1 MPFGRKKKKR
11 LITSIYNFIKIFFA
25 FSRTKK
31 YISLSIKRI
40 KGSPQ
45 ALSLG
50 LATGIAISFTPFIG
64 LHALL
69 AIFISWV
76 IGGSMAAALIGTLF
90 GNPWTFPFIWYFT
103 FEIGQFINYGFLSYE
118 QEFSFKNI
126 KKEIS
131 TLLVILKNI
140 IIFANI
146 PELEENFEKLKL
158 IPFMMVGSIPLV
170 FITWILSYFSFL
182 IIFKSYRKKVKKKI
196 TYEIRSKY

>member
-31 YISLSIKRI
+31 YISLSIKRM

-76 IGGSMAAALIGTLF
+76 IGGSMAAALIGTLL

-118 QEFSFKNI
+118 EEFSFKVI
-126 KKEIS
+126 KKEVS
-131 TLLVILKNI
+131 TLLAIVKNI

-146 PELEENFEKLKL
+146 FELEENVAKLKL
-158 IPFMMVGSIPLV
+158 IPFMVVGSIPLV
-170 FITWILSYFSFL
+170 FISWIFSYFLFL
-182 IIFKSYRKKVKKKI
+182 IIFKSYKKKVKKNNI
-196 TYEIRSKY
+196 

>member
-1 MPFGRKKKKR
+1 MPFGRKKKKK
-11 LITSIYNFIKIFFA
+11 LIISIYNFIKIFFA

-40 KGSPQ
+40 KGTPQ

-118 QEFSFKNI
+118 EEFSFKVI

-131 TLLVILKNI
+131 TLLAILKNI

-146 PELEENFEKLKL
+146 FELEENVEKLKL
-158 IPFMMVGSIPLV
+158 IPFMIVGSIPLV
-170 FITWILSYFSFL
+170 FISWILSYFSFL
-182 IIFKSYRKKVKKKI
+182 IIFKSYRKKVKKNNI
-196 TYEIRSKY
+196 

>member
-11 LITSIYNFIKIFFA
+11 LITSTYNFIKIFFA

-40 KGSPQ
+40 KGTPQ

-103 FEIGQFINYGFLSYE
+103 FEIGQFINYGFLPYE
-118 QEFSFKNI
+118 EEFSFKII

-140 IIFANI
+140 IVFANI
-146 PELEENFEKLKL
+146 IELEENVEKLKL
-158 IPFMMVGSIPLV
+158 IPFMVVGSIPLV
-170 FITWILSYFSFL
+170 FITWILSYFSFF
-182 IIFKSYRKKVKKKI
+182 IILKSYRKKVKKNNI
-196 TYEIRSKY
+196 

>member
-11 LITSIYNFIKIFFA
+11 LLFSIYNSIKIFFA

-40 KGSPQ
+40 KGTPQ

-50 LATGIAISFTPFIG
+50 LATGIAVSFTPFIG

-118 QEFSFKNI
+118 EEFSFKNI

-146 PELEENFEKLKL
+146 PELEENVEKLKL
-158 IPFMMVGSIPLV
+158 IPFMIVGSIPLV

-182 IIFKSYRKKVKKKI
+182 IIFKSYRKKEKKNI
-196 TYEIRSKY
+196 T

>member
-1 MPFGRKKKKR
+1 MPFGRKKKKK
-11 LITSIYNFIKIFFA
+11 LIISIYNFIKIFFA

-40 KGSPQ
+40 KGTPQ

-118 QEFSFKNI
+118 EEFSFKII

-131 TLLVILKNI
+131 TLLIILKNI
-140 IIFANI
+140 IVFANI
-146 PELEENFEKLKL
+146 PELEENMDKLKL
-158 IPFMMVGSIPLV
+158 IPIMIVGSIPLV
-170 FITWILSYFSFL
+170 FIAWILSYFSFY
-182 IIFKSYRKKVKKKI
+182 IIFKSYRKKVKKNNI
-196 TYEIRSKY
+196 

>member
-11 LITSIYNFIKIFFA
+11 LIISIVNFIKIFFA

-40 KGSPQ
+40 KGTPQ

-50 LATGIAISFTPFIG
+50 LATGISISFTPFIG

-69 AIFISWV
+69 AIFISWI

-103 FEIGQFINYGFLSYE
+103 FEIGQLINYGFLSYE
-118 QEFSFKNI
+118 EDFSFKII

-131 TLLVILKNI
+131 TLLLILKNI
-140 IIFANI
+140 IVFANI
-146 PELEENFEKLKL
+146 LELEENVVKLRL
-158 IPFMMVGSIPLV
+158 IPYMIVGSIPVV

-182 IIFKSYRKKVKKKI
+182 IIFKSYRKKVKKNNI
-196 TYEIRSKY
+196 

>member
-11 LITSIYNFIKIFFA
+11 LITSIVSFIKIFFA

-40 KGSPQ
+40 KGTPQ

-118 QEFSFKNI
+118 EEFSFKII

-140 IIFANI
+140 IVFANI
-146 PELEENFEKLKL
+146 PELKENLEKLKL
-158 IPFMMVGSIPLV
+158 IPFMIVGSIPLV
-170 FITWILSYFSFL
+170 FITWIISYFSFL
-182 IIFKSYRKKVKKKI
+182 IIFKSYRKKVKKNKL
-196 TYEIRSKY
+196 

>member
-11 LITSIYNFIKIFFA
+11 LITSIVSFIKIFFA

-40 KGSPQ
+40 KGTPQ

-90 GNPWTFPFIWYFT
+90 GNPWTFPLIWYFT

-118 QEFSFKNI
+118 EEFSFQII

-140 IIFANI
+140 IVFANI
-146 PELEENFEKLKL
+146 PEVEENVAKLKL
-158 IPFMMVGSIPLV
+158 IPFMVVGSIPLV
-170 FITWILSYFSFL
+170 LITWILSYFSFL
-182 IIFKSYRKKVKKKI
+182 IIFKSYRKKVKKNNI
-196 TYEIRSKY
+196 

>member
-11 LITSIYNFIKIFFA
+11 LITSIVSFIKIFFA

-40 KGSPQ
+40 KGTPQ

-118 QEFSFKNI
+118 EEFSFQII

-140 IIFANI
+140 IVFANL
-146 PELEENFEKLKL
+146 PELEENVEKLKL
-158 IPFMMVGSIPLV
+158 IPFMVVGSIPLV
-170 FITWILSYFSFL
+170 FITWILSYFSFF
-182 IIFKSYRKKVKKKI
+182 IILKSYRKKVKKNNI
-196 TYEIRSKY
+196 

>member
-31 YISLSIKRI
+31 YISLSIKRM

-76 IGGSMAAALIGTLF
+76 IGGSMAAALIGTLL

-103 FEIGQFINYGFLSYE
+103 FEIGQFINYGFLSHE
-118 QEFSFKNI
+118 EEFSFKNI

-158 IPFMMVGSIPLV
+158 IPFMIVGSIPLV
-170 FITWILSYFSFL
+170 FISWIFSYFSFL
-182 IIFKSYRKKVKKKI
+182 IIFKSYKKKVKKNNI
-196 TYEIRSKY
+196 

>member
-11 LITSIYNFIKIFFA
+11 LIISIFNFIKIFFA

-40 KGSPQ
+40 KGTPQ

-69 AIFISWV
+69 AIFISWI

-103 FEIGQFINYGFLSYE
+103 FEIGQLINYGFLSYE
-118 QEFSFKNI
+118 EDFSFKII

-131 TLLVILKNI
+131 TLLLILKNI
-140 IIFANI
+140 IVFANI
-146 PELEENFEKLKL
+146 LELEQNVVKLKL
-158 IPFMMVGSIPLV
+158 IPFMVVGSIPVV

-182 IIFKSYRKKVKKKI
+182 IIFKSYRKKVK
-196 TYEIRSKY
+196 E

>member
-11 LITSIYNFIKIFFA
+11 LIISIFNFIKIFFA

-40 KGSPQ
+40 KGTPQ

-50 LATGIAISFTPFIG
+50 LATGIAVSFTPFIG

-118 QEFSFKNI
+118 EEFSFKVI
-126 KKEIS
+126 KKEVS
-131 TLLVILKNI
+131 TLLAIIKNI

-146 PELEENFEKLKL
+146 FELEENVAKLKL
-158 IPFMMVGSIPLV
+158 IPFMVVGSIPLV
-170 FITWILSYFSFL
+170 FISWIFSYFSFL
-182 IIFKSYRKKVKKKI
+182 IIFKSYRKKVKKNNI
-196 TYEIRSKY
+196 

>member
-11 LITSIYNFIKIFFA
+11 LIISIYNFIKIFFA

-40 KGSPQ
+40 KGTPQ

-118 QEFSFKNI
+118 EEFSFKVI
-126 KKEIS
+126 KKEVS
-131 TLLVILKNI
+131 TLLAIVKNI

-146 PELEENFEKLKL
+146 FELEENVAKLKL
-158 IPFMMVGSIPLV
+158 IPFMVVGSIPLV
-170 FITWILSYFSFL
+170 FISWIFSYFSFL
-182 IIFKSYRKKVKKKI
+182 IIFKSYKKKVKKNSI
-196 TYEIRSKY
+196 

>member
-1 MPFGRKKKKR
+1 MPFGRKKKKK
-11 LITSIYNFIKIFFA
+11 LIISIFNFIKVFFA

-31 YISLSIKRI
+31 YISLSLKRI
-40 KGSPQ
+40 KGTPQ

-103 FEIGQFINYGFLSYE
+103 FELGQFINYGFLSYE
-118 QEFSFKNI
+118 EVFSFKVI
-126 KKEIS
+126 KKEVS
-131 TLLVILKNI
+131 TLLAIIKNI

-146 PELEENFEKLKL
+146 FELEENVSKLKL
-158 IPFMMVGSIPLV
+158 IPFMIVGSIPLM
-170 FITWILSYFSFL
+170 FISWILSYFLFL
-182 IIFKSYRKKVKKKI
+182 IIFKSYKNKVKKK
-196 TYEIRSKY
+196 

>member
-1 MPFGRKKKKR
+1 MPFGRKKKKS
-11 LITSIYNFIKIFFA
+11 LIIVIFNSIKIFFA

-40 KGSPQ
+40 KGTPQ

-118 QEFSFKNI
+118 EEFSFKII
-126 KKEIS
+126 KKEIL
-131 TLLVILKNI
+131 TLLVIIKNI
-140 IIFANI
+140 IVFANL
-146 PELEENFEKLKL
+146 PELEQNVEKLKL
-158 IPFMMVGSIPLV
+158 IPFMVVGSIPLV
-170 FITWILSYFSFL
+170 LITWILSYFSFL
-182 IIFKSYRKKVKKKI
+182 LILKSYQKKVKKNNI
-196 TYEIRSKY
+196 

>member
-40 KGSPQ
+40 KGTPQ

-103 FEIGQFINYGFLSYE
+103 FEIGQFINYGFITYQE
-118 QEFSFKNI
+118 EFSFKII

-140 IIFANI
+140 IVFANI
-146 PELEENFEKLKL
+146 PELEENVGKLKL
-158 IPFMMVGSIPLV
+158 IPFMVVGSIPLV

-182 IIFKSYRKKVKKKI
+182 IIFKSYRKKVKKNNI
-196 TYEIRSKY
+196 

>member
-1 MPFGRKKKKR
+1 MEEKKKKK
-11 LITSIYNFIKIFFA
+11 LIISIYNFIKIFFA

-40 KGSPQ
+40 KGTPQ

-76 IGGSMAAALIGTLF
+76 VGGSMAAALIGTLF

-118 QEFSFKNI
+118 EDFSFKVI
-126 KKEIS
+126 KKEVS
-131 TLLVILKNI
+131 TLLAIIKNI

-146 PELEENFEKLKL
+146 FELEENVAKLKL
-158 IPFMMVGSIPLV
+158 IPFMIVGSIPLV
-170 FITWILSYFSFL
+170 FISWIFSYFLFL
-182 IIFKSYRKKVKKKI
+182 IIFKSYRKKVKKNNI
-196 TYEIRSKY
+196 

>member
-1 MPFGRKKKKR
+1 MPFGRKKKKK
-11 LITSIYNFIKIFFA
+11 LIISIYNFIKFFFT
-25 FSRTKK
+25 FSRNKK

-40 KGSPQ
+40 KATPQ

-103 FEIGQFINYGFLSYE
+103 FEIGQFINYGFLAYE
-118 QEFSFKNI
+118 EEFSFKVI
-126 KKEIS
+126 KKEVS
-131 TLLVILKNI
+131 TLLAIIKNI

-146 PELEENFEKLKL
+146 FELEENVAKLKL
-158 IPFMMVGSIPLV
+158 IPFMVVGSLPLV
-170 FITWILSYFSFL
+170 FISWIFSYFLLL
-182 IIFKSYRKKVKKKI
+182 IIFKSYKKKVKKNNI
-196 TYEIRSKY
+196 

>member
-11 LITSIYNFIKIFFA
+11 LLLSIYNFVKIFFA

-40 KGSPQ
+40 KGTPQ

-118 QEFSFKNI
+118 EEFSFKVI
-126 KKEIS
+126 KKEVS
-131 TLLVILKNI
+131 TLLAIVKNI

-146 PELEENFEKLKL
+146 FELEESVAKLKL
-158 IPFMMVGSIPLV
+158 IPFMVVGSIPLV
-170 FITWILSYFSFL
+170 FISWIFSYFSFL
-182 IIFKSYRKKVKKKI
+182 IIFKSYKKKVKKNNI
-196 TYEIRSKY
+196 

>member
-1 MPFGRKKKKR
+1 MPFGRKKKKK
-11 LITSIYNFIKIFFA
+11 LIISVFNFIKIFFA

-40 KGSPQ
+40 KGTPQ

-76 IGGSMAAALIGTLF
+76 VGGSMAAALIGTLF
-90 GNPWTFPFIWYFT
+90 GNPWTFPFIWYLT

-118 QEFSFKNI
+118 EEFSFKTIIPPNHNTPAI
-126 KKEIS
+126 DDIPKNSLNGLARFFLFK
-131 TLLVILKNI
+131 TL
-140 IIFANI
+140 F
-146 PELEENFEKLKL
+146 ENL
-158 IPFMMVGSIPLV
+158 
-170 FITWILSYFSFL
+170 
-182 IIFKSYRKKVKKKI
+182 
-196 TYEIRSKY
+196 

>member
-1 MPFGRKKKKR
+1 MPFGRKKKKS
-11 LITSIYNFIKIFFA
+11 LMISIYNLIKAFFT

-45 ALSLG
+45 ALALG
-50 LATGIAISFTPFIG
+50 LATGISVSFTPFIG

-69 AIFISWV
+69 AIFISWI

-103 FEIGQFINYGFLSYE
+103 FEIGQLINYGFLSYDR
-118 QEFSFKNI
+118 EFSFQNI

-140 IIFANI
+140 IVFANL
-146 PELEENFEKLKL
+146 PELEENIEKLKL
-158 IPFMMVGSIPLV
+158 IPFMIVGSIPLV
-170 FITWILSYFSFL
+170 IVIWILSYFSFL
-182 IIFKSYRKKVKKKI
+182 IVFKSYRKKVNKNNI
-196 TYEIRSKY
+196 

>member
-1 MPFGRKKKKR
+1 MPFGRKKKKK
-11 LITSIYNFIKIFFA
+11 LIISIYNFIKIFFA

-40 KGSPQ
+40 KGTPQ

-50 LATGIAISFTPFIG
+50 IATGVAISFTPFIG

-118 QEFSFKNI
+118 EEFSFKVI
-126 KKEIS
+126 KKEVS
-131 TLLVILKNI
+131 TLLAIIKNI

-146 PELEENFEKLKL
+146 FELDENVAKLKL
-158 IPFMMVGSIPLV
+158 IPFMVVGSIPLV
-170 FITWILSYFSFL
+170 FISWIFSYFSFL
-182 IIFKSYRKKVKKKI
+182 IIFKSYKKKVKKK
-196 TYEIRSKY
+196 

>member
-11 LITSIYNFIKIFFA
+11 LSITILNFIKNFFA

-40 KGSPQ
+40 KGTPQ

-69 AIFISWV
+69 AIFISWI
-76 IGGSMAAALIGTLF
+76 IGGSMATALIGTLF

-103 FEIGQFINYGFLSYE
+103 FEVGQFMSYGFLSYDTV
-118 QEFSFKNI
+118 FSFKSI

-131 TLLVILKNI
+131 VLLGILKNI
-140 IIFANI
+140 IVFANI
-146 PELEENFEKLKL
+146 PELEKNVEKLKL
-158 IPFMMVGSIPLV
+158 IPFMIIGSIPLV
-170 FITWILSYFSFL
+170 VLTWLLSYFSSL
-182 IIFKSYRKKVKKKI
+182 IILKSYRKRVKK
-196 TYEIRSKY
+196 

>member
-1 MPFGRKKKKR
+1 MPFGIKKKKR
-11 LITSIYNFIKIFFA
+11 LIISIFNFIKIFFA

-31 YISLSIKRI
+31 YISLSIRRI
-40 KGSPQ
+40 KGTPQ

-90 GNPWTFPFIWYFT
+90 GNPWTFPLIWYFT
-103 FEIGQFINYGFLSYE
+103 FEIGQFINYGLLSYDE
-118 QEFSFKNI
+118 EFSFNTI

-140 IIFANI
+140 IVFANI
-146 PELEENFEKLKL
+146 PELEENLDKLKL
-158 IPFMMVGSIPLV
+158 IPFMVVGSIPLV

-182 IIFKSYRKKVKKKI
+182 IIFKSYRKKVKKNI
-196 TYEIRSKY
+196 T

>member
-11 LITSIYNFIKIFFA
+11 LITSTYNFIKIFFA

-40 KGSPQ
+40 KGTPQ

-103 FEIGQFINYGFLSYE
+103 FEIGQFINYGFLTYE
-118 QEFSFKNI
+118 EEFSFTII

-140 IIFANI
+140 IVFANVL
-146 PELEENFEKLKL
+146 ELEENVEKLKL
-158 IPFMMVGSIPLV
+158 IPFMIVGSIPLV
-170 FITWILSYFSFL
+170 FITWILSYFSFY
-182 IIFKSYRKKVKKKI
+182 IIFKSYRKKVKKNNI
-196 TYEIRSKY
+196 

>member
-1 MPFGRKKKKR
+1 MPFGRKKKKK
-11 LITSIYNFIKIFFA
+11 LIISIYNFIKIFFA

-40 KGSPQ
+40 KGTPQ

-118 QEFSFKNI
+118 EEFSFKVI
-126 KKEIS
+126 KKEVS
-131 TLLVILKNI
+131 TLLAIVKNI

-146 PELEENFEKLKL
+146 FELEENVAKLKL
-158 IPFMMVGSIPLV
+158 IPFMLVGSIPLV
-170 FITWILSYFSFL
+170 FISWIFSYFSFL
-182 IIFKSYRKKVKKKI
+182 IIFKSYKKKVIKNNI
-196 TYEIRSKY
+196 

>member
-11 LITSIYNFIKIFFA
+11 LITSTYNFIKIFFA

-40 KGSPQ
+40 KGTPQ

-103 FEIGQFINYGFLSYE
+103 FEIGQFINYGFLLHQE
-118 QEFSFKNI
+118 EFSFKII
-126 KKEIS
+126 KKEIL

-140 IIFANI
+140 VVFANI
-146 PELEENFEKLKL
+146 PELEENLEKLKL
-158 IPFMMVGSIPLV
+158 IPFMIVGSIPLV
-170 FITWILSYFSFL
+170 FITWILSYFSFY
-182 IIFKSYRKKVKKKI
+182 IIFKSYKKKVKK
-196 TYEIRSKY
+196 

>member
-1 MPFGRKKKKR
+1 MPFGRKKKKK
-11 LITSIYNFIKIFFA
+11 LIISIYNFIKIFFA
-25 FSRTKK
+25 LSRTKK
-31 YISLSIKRI
+31 YISLSIKRM

-76 IGGSMAAALIGTLF
+76 IGGSMAAALIGTLL

-103 FEIGQFINYGFLSYE
+103 FEIGQFINYGFLSHE
-118 QEFSFKNI
+118 EEFSFKNI

-158 IPFMMVGSIPLV
+158 IPFMIVGSIPLV

-182 IIFKSYRKKVKKKI
+182 IIFKSYRKKVKKNNI
-196 TYEIRSKY
+196 

>member
-31 YISLSIKRI
+31 YISLSIKRM

-76 IGGSMAAALIGTLF
+76 IGGSMAAALIGTLL

-103 FEIGQFINYGFLSYE
+103 FEIGQFINYGFLSHE
-118 QEFSFKNI
+118 EEFSFKNI

-158 IPFMMVGSIPLV
+158 IPFMIVGSIPLV

-182 IIFKSYRKKVKKKI
+182 IIFKSYRKKVKKNNI
-196 TYEIRSKY
+196 

>member
-11 LITSIYNFIKIFFA
+11 LIISLFNLIKVFFA

-40 KGSPQ
+40 KGTPQ

-50 LATGIAISFTPFIG
+50 LATGIAVSFTPFVG

-103 FEIGQFINYGFLSYE
+103 FEIGQFISYGFFLYE
-118 QEFSFKNI
+118 EEFSFKSI

-131 TLLVILKNI
+131 TLLAILKNI
-140 IIFANI
+140 IFFANVT
-146 PELEENFEKLKL
+146 ELEGNVEKLKL
-158 IPFMMVGSIPLV
+158 IPFMIIGSIPLV
-170 FITWILSYFSFL
+170 FITWISSYFSFL
-182 IIFKSYRKKVKKKI
+182 IIFKSYTKKVKN
-196 TYEIRSKY
+196 

>member
-1 MPFGRKKKKR
+1 MPFGSKKKKR
-11 LITSIYNFIKIFFA
+11 LIISIFIFIKIFFT

-31 YISLSIKRI
+31 YISLRLKRI
-40 KGSPQ
+40 KGTPQ

-50 LATGIAISFTPFIG
+50 LATGIAVSFTPFIG

-76 IGGSMAAALIGTLF
+76 IGGAMAAALIGTLF
-90 GNPWTFPFIWYFT
+90 GNPWTFPIIWYFT
-103 FEIGQFINYGFLSYE
+103 FEIGQFINYCFFSYE
-118 QEFSFKNI
+118 EDFSFKII

-140 IIFANI
+140 IVFANI
-146 PELEENFEKLKL
+146 PELEENVEKLRL
-158 IPFMMVGSIPLV
+158 IPFMIVGSIPLV

-182 IIFKSYRKKVKKKI
+182 IIFKSYRKKVK
-196 TYEIRSKY
+196 E

>member
-1 MPFGRKKKKR
+1 MPFGRKKKKK
-11 LITSIYNFIKIFFA
+11 LIISLYNFIKIFFA

-40 KGSPQ
+40 KGTPQ

-118 QEFSFKNI
+118 EEFSFKVI
-126 KKEIS
+126 KKEVS
-131 TLLVILKNI
+131 TLLAIVKNI

-146 PELEENFEKLKL
+146 FELEENVAKLKL
-158 IPFMMVGSIPLV
+158 IPFMVLGSIPLV
-170 FITWILSYFSFL
+170 FISWIFSYFSFL
-182 IIFKSYRKKVKKKI
+182 IIFKSYKKKVKKNNI
-196 TYEIRSKY
+196 

>member
-11 LITSIYNFIKIFFA
+11 LIISIYNFIKIFFA

-31 YISLSIKRI
+31 YISLSIKRV
-40 KGSPQ
+40 KGTPQ

-69 AIFISWV
+69 AIFISWI

-118 QEFSFKNI
+118 EEFSFKII

-140 IIFANI
+140 IVFANI
-146 PELEENFEKLKL
+146 PELEENLEKLKL
-158 IPFMMVGSIPLV
+158 IPFMIVGSIPLV
-170 FITWILSYFSFL
+170 FITWIISYFSFL
-182 IIFKSYRKKVKKKI
+182 IIFKSYKKKVKENNI
-196 TYEIRSKY
+196 

>member
-1 MPFGRKKKKR
+1 MPFGRKKKKK
-11 LITSIYNFIKIFFA
+11 LIISIYNFIKIFFA

-40 KGSPQ
+40 KGTPQ

-118 QEFSFKNI
+118 EEFSFKVI
-126 KKEIS
+126 KKEVS
-131 TLLVILKNI
+131 TLLAIVKNI

-146 PELEENFEKLKL
+146 FELEENVAKLKL
-158 IPFMMVGSIPLV
+158 IPFMVVGSIPLV
-170 FITWILSYFSFL
+170 FISWIFSYFSFL
-182 IIFKSYRKKVKKKI
+182 IIFKSYKKKVEKNSI
-196 TYEIRSKY
+196 

>member
-11 LITSIYNFIKIFFA
+11 LVISEFNFIKIFFA

-31 YISLSIKRI
+31 YISLSLKRI
-40 KGSPQ
+40 KGTPQ

-76 IGGSMAAALIGTLF
+76 IGGSMAAALIGSLF

-103 FEIGQFINYGFLSYE
+103 FEIGQFINYGFLSYQE
-118 QEFSFKNI
+118 EFSFKII

-131 TLLVILKNI
+131 TLLVILKNV

-146 PELEENFEKLKL
+146 LELEQRKKLSSYILKWL
-158 IPFMMVGSIPLV
+158 RNKIDTILQSLV
-170 FITWILSYFSFL
+170 DL
-182 IIFKSYRKKVKKKI
+182 KKVKGIGSETAKRIYKEFNKI
-196 TYEIRSKY
+196 V

>member
-11 LITSIYNFIKIFFA
+11 LIISIYNFIKIFFA

-40 KGSPQ
+40 KGTPQ

-69 AIFISWV
+69 AIFISWI
-76 IGGSMAAALIGTLF
+76 IGGSMAAALIGTLL

-103 FEIGQFINYGFLSYE
+103 FEIGQFISYGFLSYE
-118 QEFSFKNI
+118 EEFSFKI
-126 KKEIS
+126 ITKEIS

-140 IIFANI
+140 IVFANI
-146 PELEENFEKLKL
+146 PELEENVEKLKL
-158 IPFMMVGSIPLV
+158 IPFMIVGSIPLV

-182 IIFKSYRKKVKKKI
+182 IIFKSYRKKVKKNNI
-196 TYEIRSKY
+196 